1 MSNPNPPIAGPPPRW
16 WTWFTWALL
25 AGYAIFLARNSS
37 NVAGGADSS
46 GYLNSARLLA
56 AGEVTAELRTPPEFG
71 PQENLRRQQFQPHG
85 FVPFAGNPR
94 LSPTYAV
101 GLPLQLALVGK
112 LVGWDYAPAIV
123 SIGNAI
129 AALLLLYAI
138 GRRFGLEPG
147 LALSGSV
154 LLAAYPVFIFISIQP
169 LSDTVATTWCLA
181 ATYCA
186 LRSPAHVG
194 WAVGAG
200 AALAMAVL
208 VRATN
213 LLLVPALL
221 VLIGFNARR
230 LIALVLGGLP
240 GALWL
245 GYYNHALYGSPLRSG
260 YVDITQAF
268 AWHYGLPTMLHFTK
282 WIALLFPFV
291 VLVLPLIALFRR
303 AIPGR
308 ILLALALWF
317 TSFAVLYSFYEISH
331 EVWWNLRFL
340 LPGTP
345 ALILGTLLGLQA
357 ILRSE
362 NAAGVARLSR
372 VASAVLALWATGLSL
387 FWTNKFHLH
396 LTPTYE
402 RGYADASAA
411 ARQHF
416 PPDALVL
423 AGLHSGA
430 LYYYTDFPVVR
441 WEFVNAV
448 EFAGFRA
455 KLEKNRRPICA
466 LLYDVEEREAL
477 QEKCPG
483 PWIEI
488 FRFKN
493 ISLWKLDDS
502 KPNGA
507 IPPPK

>member
-1 MSNPNPPIAGPPPRW
+1 MSNPNPPIAGSSPRW

-56 AGEVTAELRTPPEFG
+56 TGELTAALRTPPEFG

-85 FVPFAGNPR
+85 FVPFDGNPR

-101 GLPLQLALVGK
+101 GLPLQLALAGK
-112 LVGWDYAPAIV
+112 IFGWGYAPAIV
-123 SIGNAI
+123 CVGNAI

-138 GRRFGLEPG
+138 GRRLGLDPG
-147 LALSGSV
+147 CALAGSV

-181 ATYCA
+181 AMYCA

-194 WAVGAG
+194 WAMAAG
-200 AALAMAVL
+200 AALAVAVL

-213 LLLVPALL
+213 LLLVPAVLA
-221 VLIGFNARR
+221 LIGFNVRR

-245 GYYNHALYGSPLRSG
+245 GYYNHVLYGSPLRSG

-268 AWHYGLPTMLHFTK
+268 GWHYGPPTVIHFAK
-282 WIALLFPFV
+282 WTALLLPFV
-291 VLVLPLIALFRR
+291 VFVLPFAALVRR
-303 AIPGR
+303 AVPGR
-308 ILLALALWF
+308 ILFALALWF
-317 TSFAVLYSFYEISH
+317 AGFAGLYTFYEISH
-331 EVWWNLRFL
+331 EVWWDLRFI

-357 ILRSE
+357 ISRPHD
-362 NAAGVARLSR
+362 VARAPSLR
-372 VASAVLALWATGLSL
+372 LVASAALAIWAIGLGF
-387 FWTNKFHLH
+387 FWTGKFHLL

-411 ARQHF
+411 ASQHF
-416 PPDALVL
+416 PSDALVV

-430 LYYYTDFPVVR
+430 LYYYTNFPVLR
-441 WEFVNAV
+441 WEFVNPV

-455 KLEKNRRPICA
+455 KLEKTRRPICA
-466 LLYDVEEREAL
+466 LLFDIEEREAL

-483 PWIEI
+483 HWIQVS
-488 FRFKN
+488 RFNN
-493 ISLWKLDDS
+493 IALWKLDDS
-502 KPNGA
+502 KPTVTL
-507 IPPPK
+507 PPQK